1 MAGKVGTKASQQ
13 SLLSDLADELMRIG
27 RRRHVNVDGTQLDMS
42 AFKLLWILSDDRPRT
57 LRELADELQLDQST
71 VNRQVNAAIKHG
83 LVERYAVAESQSR
96 LLRPTDAGRSAYL
109 HDAALRARLFDAVL
123 DELGTD
129 RARALVAELRELNDG
144 LDRAHSRLRPE
155 PPAP

>member
-1 MAGKVGTKASQQ
+1 MGDDRVLRELG
-13 SLLSDLADELMRIG
+13 DELMRLS
-27 RRRHVNVDGTQLDMS
+27 RRRAQTYPGSRLDTS
-42 AFKLLWILSDDRPRT
+42 AFRLLWLLTEGAPRT